1 MKFGKNMSRVGKKPI
16 QIPQGV
22 EIKIADFKITAKGQ
36 KGELSVDI
44 PQEIEVKQEE
54 NTLLVSE
61 KKNTKNSKALWGT
74 TRSLIFNII
83 EGVSVG
89 YQKELQI
96 KGVGYR
102 AELQGEGLNLK
113 VGFSH
118 PVVVDKVEGI
128 TFRVEKDIVTVS
140 GIKKELVGRVAAE
153 IRSIRPPEPYK
164 GKGIRYKD
172 EVVVLKEGKKSVGK

>member
-1 MKFGKNMSRVGKKPI
+1 MSRVGKKLI
-16 QIPQGV
+16 KIPQGV
-22 EIKIADFKITAKGQ
+22 EIKIESSKITAKGQ
-36 KGELSVDI
+36 KGELSIDI
-44 PQEIEVKQEE
+44 PSEIEVKEKE
-54 NTLLVSE
+54 GEVVVSE
-61 KKNTKNSKALWGT
+61 RKNTKNSRALWGT
-74 TRSLIFNII
+74 TRSLVFNII

-89 YQKELQI
+89 YQKELQV
-96 KGVGYR
+96 KGIGYR
-102 AELQGEGLNLK
+102 AEIQGEGLTLK

-128 TFRVEKDIVTVS
+128 TFQVNKDIITIS

>member
-1 MKFGKNMSRVGKKPI
+1 MSRVGKKPI
-16 QIPQGV
+16 KIPQGV
-22 EIKIADFKITAKGQ
+22 EVKIEDSKVTAKGQ
-36 KGELSVDI
+36 KGELSVSI
-44 PQEIEVKQEE
+44 PREIEVKQDEGVI
-54 NTLLVSE
+54 LVTE
-61 KKNTKNSKALWGT
+61 KKSTKESKAFWGT

-89 YQKELQI
+89 YQRELQI
-96 KGVGYR
+96 KGIGYR
-102 AELQGEGLNLK
+102 AETQGEGLTLK

-128 TFRVEKDIVTVS
+128 TFEVKKDIIVIS

-153 IRSIRPPEPYK
+153 IRNIRPPEPYK

>member
-1 MKFGKNMSRVGKKPI
+1 MSRVGKKLI
-16 QIPQGV
+16 KIPQGV
-22 EIKIADFKITAKGQ
+22 EIKIESSKITAKGQ
-36 KGELSVDI
+36 KGELSIDI
-44 PQEIEVKQEE
+44 PSEIEVKEKE
-54 NTLLVSE
+54 GEVVVSE
-61 KKNTKNSKALWGT
+61 RKNTKNSRALWGT
-74 TRSLIFNII
+74 TRSLVFNII

-89 YQKELQI
+89 YQKELQA
-96 KGVGYR
+96 KGIGYR
-102 AELQGEGLNLK
+102 AEIQGEGLTLK

-128 TFRVEKDIVTVS
+128 TFQVNKDIITIS

>member
-1 MKFGKNMSRVGKKPI
+1 MSRVGKKLI
-16 QIPQGV
+16 KIPQGV
-22 EIKIADFKITAKGQ
+22 EIKIESSKITAKGQ
-36 KGELSVDI
+36 KGELSIDI
-44 PQEIEVKQEE
+44 PSEIEVKEKE
-54 NTLLVSE
+54 GEVVVSE
-61 KKNTKNSKALWGT
+61 RKNTKNSRALWGT
-74 TRSLIFNII
+74 TRSLVFNII

-89 YQKELQI
+89 YQKELQA
-96 KGVGYR
+96 KGIGYR
-102 AELQGEGLNLK
+102 AEIQGEGLTLK

-128 TFRVEKDIVTVS
+128 TFRVNKDIITIS